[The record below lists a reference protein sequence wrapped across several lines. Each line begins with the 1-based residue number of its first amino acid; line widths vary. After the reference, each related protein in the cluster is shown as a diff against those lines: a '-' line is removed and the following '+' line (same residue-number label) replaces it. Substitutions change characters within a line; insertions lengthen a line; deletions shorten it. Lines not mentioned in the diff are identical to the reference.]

1 MGRLKVTTLNLD
13 EDDVEE
19 LKKRGMHN
27 ISEVARRAIS
37 ATLSDYFDDVEIFLK
52 MNMLEDNIEKI
63 DDMVFAF
70 NRKINNLNKRKESLL
85 YQYENLKSEH
95 EVIQRTTKLSSLIQ
109 RLNSQIVSNKFDPT
123 ITITTSQDLITQIL
137 QLNPKFDLISHIE
150 RMKVILDY

>member
-1 MGRLKVTTLNLD
+1 MGLKVTTLNLD

-19 LKKRGMHN
+19 LKRRGMHN

-52 MNMLEDNIEKI
+52 MNIVEDNIEKI

-70 NRKINNLNKRKESLL
+70 NRKINNLNKRKEALV
-85 YQYENLKSEH
+85 YQYEDLKSEH
-95 EVIQRTTKLSSLIQ
+95 EAIQRTTKLSSLIQ
-109 RLNSQIVSNKFDPT
+109 RLNSQIVTNKFNHD
-123 ITITTSQDLITQIL
+123 ITITTSQDMINQIL
-137 QLNPKFDLISHIE
+137 ELNPKFDLIAHIE

>member
-1 MGRLKVTTLNLD
+1 MGKLKVTTLNLD

-19 LKKRGMHN
+19 LKRRGMHN

-52 MNMLEDNIEKI
+52 MNMIEDNIEKI
-63 DDMVFAF
+63 DDMLFAF
-70 NRKINNLNKRKESLL
+70 NRKSNNLNKRKEALQ

-95 EVIQRTTKLSSLIQ
+95 EAIQRTTKLSSLIQ
-109 RLNSQIVSNKFDPT
+109 RLNSQIVTNKFNHEL
-123 ITITTSQDLITQIL
+123 TITTSQDMLTQIIN
-137 QLNPKFDLISHIE
+137 LNPKFDLPSHIE

>member
-1 MGRLKVTTLNLD
+1 MGLKVTTLNLD

-19 LKKRGMHN
+19 LKRRGMHN

-52 MNMLEDNIEKI
+52 MNMVEDNIEKI

-70 NRKINNLNKRKESLL
+70 NRKINNLNKRKEALIH
-85 YQYENLKSEH
+85 QYENLQNEH
-95 EVIQRTTKLSSLIQ
+95 EAIQRTTKLSSLIQ
-109 RLNSQIVSNKFDPT
+109 RLNSQIVTNNFSSD
-123 ITITTSQDLITQIL
+123 ITLTTSQAMINQIL
-137 QLNPKFDLISHIE
+137 ELNPKFDLESHIE